1 MVVILFSD
9 IEIMGVMKYMNIII
23 TLEGMFSAVSTP
35 IFASIFCFGAVIQI
49 YESSALLH
57 RLKFKNVAKLTVLPS
72 NC

>member
-35 IFASIFCFGAVIQI
+35 MFASSFLFW
-49 YESSALLH
+49 
-57 RLKFKNVAKLTVLPS
+57 S
-72 NC
+72 NHQNL